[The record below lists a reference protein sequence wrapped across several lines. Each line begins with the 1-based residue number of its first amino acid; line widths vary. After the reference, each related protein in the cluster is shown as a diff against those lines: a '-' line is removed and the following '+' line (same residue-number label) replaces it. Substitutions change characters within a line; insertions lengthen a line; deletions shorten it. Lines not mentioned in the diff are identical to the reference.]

1 MSLSVI
7 AAAPSI
13 HHEAI
18 DWATRVSANGGTIS
32 TTTLRAVSDFCAAI
46 NGGGLRSSMYRLN
59 LFAGGNLSGALVP
72 LYRGPTFG
80 GTTFGNS
87 TDTNVNFVSADFVET
102 GATGGLK
109 GNGVNKW
116 LNTGLTQAN
125 IGSVLDIHMSA
136 SGTSLE
142 TGPTGARAAL
152 VGAYTSAA
160 SNASILWARDNIFT
174 GRVAYSG
181 NFTHVTGTSTAT
193 ESHVLFSRSSST
205 SSTLYKS
212 GSSVSSSS
220 AAASSS
226 AGTAAFGV
234 FALGLSGG
242 IASEYTAARMRMYS
256 IGTSLNATQAA
267 AFSAA
272 VIALNTA
279 LGR

>member
-1 MSLSVI
+1 MLSIRV
-7 AAAPSI
+7 AAPTI

-18 DWATRVSANGGTIS
+18 DWATRASANGGTIS

-46 NGGGLRSSMYRLN
+46 DRGGLRSAMYRLN
-59 LFAGGNLSGALVP
+59 LFCGGNLSGALVP

-80 GTTFGNS
+80 GTNYGNA
-87 TDTNVNFVSADFVET
+87 TDTNANFVSGDFGET
-102 GATGGLK
+102 GSTGGLK

-125 IGSVLDIHMSA
+125 IGSVLNIHMSA

-152 VGAYTSAA
+152 VGAYTNAA
-160 SNASILWARDNIFT
+160 SNSSILWARDNVFT

-205 SSTLYKS
+205 SSTLYQG
-212 GSSVSSSS
+212 GSSVSAN
-220 AAASSS
+220 AAGAGSS

-234 FALGLSGG
+234 FALGNSGG
-242 IASEYTAARMRMYS
+242 VASYYTAARMRMYS
-256 IGTSLNATQAA
+256 IGTSFNATQAA

-272 VIALNTA
+272 VIAFNTA

>member
-1 MSLSVI
+1 MPLPVFVSETL
-7 AAAPSI
+7 

-46 NGGGLRSSMYRLN
+46 DRSGLRSSMYRLN
-59 LFAGGNLSGALVP
+59 LFAGGNLSGCLVP
-72 LYRGPTFG
+72 LYRSASFG
-80 GTTFGNS
+80 GTHLGNA
-87 TDTNVNFVSADFVET
+87 TDTNANFVSGDFVET
-102 GATGGLK
+102 GSTGGLK

-125 IGSVLDIHMSA
+125 IGSVLNIHMSA

-152 VGAYTSAA
+152 VGAYTNAA

-181 NFTHVTGTSTAT
+181 NFNHVTGTSTAT

-205 SSTLYKS
+205 SSNLYQG
-212 GSSVSSSS
+212 GSSVSSNL
-220 AAASSS
+220 AGASSS

-234 FALGLSGG
+234 FAVGFSGG
-242 IASEYTAARMRMYS
+242 IASEYTAARIRMYS

-272 VIALNTA
+272 VIQFNAA